1 MEEGSIRGVW
11 KKRGFLQEETG
22 DGGSFYAHYCPM
34 PESVITLHHSRMT
47 AWMEP
52 DEPTAID
59 HVVFYDK
66 KEKQDIVIGEV
77 PPRLV
82 SWVISVLAEIASK
95 GDGYQSDW
103 QTLL

>member
-1 MEEGSIRGVW
+1 ML
-11 KKRGFLQEETG
+11 KKHGFFQEETG
-22 DGGSFYAHYCPM
+22 DGGNFYAHYYLM
-34 PESVITLHHSRMT
+34 PELVITLHHSRMS

-59 HVVFYDK
+59 HAVFYDK